1 MNGLLATD
9 DSTVE
14 GIAAHTWR
22 ITTAVRAFVLAFA
35 TGQVISAGLL
45 ARGGTDLALLVG
57 LAVGCC
63 GAELHPRLRGA
74 RALAYAEGA
83 VTGMILVVT
92 ASADSGPLLVCL
104 AVPAVV
110 AGIRHGAR
118 SALLTVLSTGTIVTL
133 PVLLPPA
140 AVIPLSADALGWLVL
155 GLGGG
160 LLGSVQ
166 SRSARRAAAAQA
178 SYASAHRLLGQL
190 HNLVQ
195 RRAMDL
201 DVTSLAGALRHRVER
216 LTDADSCTVW
226 VRLPTQD
233 IELLSAR
240 GEGREDEELAGRCL
254 GSGTAWSRAGL
265 AVVPLRI
272 GDHVFGAV
280 VARSRDPRRD
290 LPLPLLQAQV
300 DEHAIRLDTA
310 LLVDGVRASATDAER
325 RRLAREIHDGVA
337 QRVVSLGYLADDLVA
352 LAGDPTVER
361 AAEEL
366 RAEVTRVVGELRF
379 SVFDLRQDLHAA
391 GVSRALSEYVQQLSR
406 RSDLRVHLL
415 LDERGPRLPVRVET
429 EVIRIAQ
436 EAIVNVARHAVAV
449 NLWVRFCTDDD
460 GLRLTV
466 EDDGVGAARPRYGHY
481 GMHTMRER
489 AEHIA
494 ADLHIGPRPDGGTIV
509 SLRSGTAGSFRE
521 DQTDDDSRLA
531 RR

>member
-1 MNGLLATD
+1 MKRLLAPD

-35 TGQVISAGLL
+35 AGQVISEGQL
-45 ARGGTDLALLVG
+45 ASSGTQLALLVV
-57 LAVGCC
+57 LAAACC
-63 GAELHPRLRGA
+63 TAELHPHLRDM
-74 RALAYAEGA
+74 RTLAYAEGA
-83 VTGMILVVT
+83 VTAVLVVA
-92 ASADSGPLLVCL
+92 ASPDSRPFLVCL

-110 AGIRHGAR
+110 AGIRYGVR
-118 SALLTVLSTGTIVTL
+118 VALLTVISTGVVASIPAIFPSAGLDPL
-133 PVLLPPA
+133 P
-140 AVIPLSADALGWLVL
+140 ADASGWLVL

-166 SRSARRAAAAQA
+166 SRSTRRAAAAQA
-178 SYASAHRLLGQL
+178 SYTAAHRLVGQL
-190 HNLVQ
+190 HTLVQ

-201 DVTSLAGALRHRVER
+201 DVTSLAGALRERVER
-216 LTDADSCTVW
+216 MTDAESCTVW

-233 IELLSAR
+233 IELLSAH

-254 GSGTAWSRAGL
+254 GSGAAWSRAGV

-280 VARSRDPRRD
+280 VARSRDKRHD
-290 LPLPLLQAQV
+290 LSIPLLQAHV
-300 DEHAIRLDTA
+300 DEHAVRLDTA

-325 RRLAREIHDGVA
+325 LRLAREIHDGVA
-337 QRVVSLGYLADDLVA
+337 QRVVSLGYLVDELVDLA
-352 LAGDPTVER
+352 ADPTVAG
-361 AAEEL
+361 AAEVL
-366 RAEVTRVVGELRF
+366 RSEVTRVVGELRF
-379 SVFDLRQDLHAA
+379 SVFDLRQDLNGA
-391 GVSRALSEYVQQLSR
+391 GVSEALSEYVQQLSR

-415 LDERGPRLPVRVET
+415 LDERARRMPARTET

-436 EAIVNVARHAVAV
+436 EAIANVARHAVAV
-449 NLWVRFCTDDD
+449 NLWVRLCTDDD

-466 EDDGVGAARPRYGHY
+466 EDDGVGCAQPRPGHY

-489 AEHIA
+489 AERIGA
-494 ADLHIGPRPDGGTIV
+494 ELYIGPRPDGGTVV
-509 SLRSGTAGSFRE
+509 SLRSGTAGTFRE
-521 DQTDDDSRLA
+521 DNCHDDPRLA